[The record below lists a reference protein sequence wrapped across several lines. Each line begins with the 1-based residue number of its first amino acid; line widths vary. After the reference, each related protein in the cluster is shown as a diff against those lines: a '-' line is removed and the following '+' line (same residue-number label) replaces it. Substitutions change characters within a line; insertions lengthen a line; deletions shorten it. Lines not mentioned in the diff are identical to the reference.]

1 MSEDGF
7 HVHGAHEHHVEHE
20 AHQGDSLAQRVAVF
34 TAILATLGAFVSF
47 QGGATMNS
55 AMMYKN
61 EAVLKKAE
69 ASDQWAFYQAKST
82 KGNMAEIAA
91 HLAKD
96 PATAELY
103 KKEAERYDKEKKEIK
118 VKAEV
123 FDEESKKA
131 NEMSEKVYHPHHQFS
146 ARSDTHTNLNLAS
159 LDHCANAKALALY
172 RGDCYGRRRRW
183 SLVGIADRHWLVDFR
198 PRMSTFF

>member
-91 HLAKD
+91 HLARD

-118 VKAEV
+118 VKAEA

-131 NEMSEKVYHPHHQFS
+131 NEISEKVYHPHHQLALAVTLIQIS
-146 ARSDTHTNLNLAS
+146 ISLAS
-159 LDHCANAKALALY
+159 ITALT
-172 RGDCYGRRRRW
+172 RKRW
-183 SLVGIADRHWLVDFR
+183 LFIAAIATAAGGGGLWLV
-198 PRMSTFF
+198 SLTGIG